1 MKIYDLAQQ
10 LTEEQKEDEEDC
22 GTKEIQTKDL
32 SDILFAIEMAAEK
45 LCDIDPDW
53 ERCSTVQR
61 GIRAMLHRY
70 YELLLE
76 KMEKSRQ
83 LMLHSFLMFS
93 WTTTSAFFSKI
104 KRIWFFFFNYLCNFL
119 YT

>member
-45 LCDIDPDW
+45 LCDIDPD
-53 ERCSTVQR
+53 
-61 GIRAMLHRY
+61 
-70 YELLLE
+70 
-76 KMEKSRQ
+76 
-83 LMLHSFLMFS
+83 
-93 WTTTSAFFSKI
+93 
-104 KRIWFFFFNYLCNFL
+104 
-119 YT
+119 